1 MKGPLRKTM
10 TWLHTW
16 SSILLGWLLFAIFLT
31 GTLSY
36 FRMEI
41 THWMTPEA
49 HVAAPSEQAIGI
61 AAKRLAEVAPEAES
75 WNITLPS
82 ERNNTLDLSW
92 RNAGDSQRR
101 RGPMEVLNPSTGEQI
116 DVRETRGGD
125 FLYRFHFEL
134 YHLPRGFSRTLVE
147 IATMAMFIALIS
159 GIIMHR
165 KIFSDFFMFRT
176 KNRSLGWSD
185 AHAVTAVLALPFHLM
200 ITFSGLIL
208 LASTLVFW
216 GGDINRGGNGGNQE
230 RGAAPVE
237 APLVERLPAPNL
249 TQMLATAEHELGAQV
264 SFLFANKPMT
274 RDAEYIFFSSERD
287 SLLGSRFGQTLTLG
301 SDGNVREATGMFADS
316 SQESSW
322 ISDING
328 VLRTLHEA
336 RFADTFVRWLFFIAG
351 VSGTLMVGTGS
362 ILWATKRAK
371 RQTGQFGF
379 ELVHVLN
386 IASIAGLC
394 GAIAGYFW
402 LNRLLPADLATRQS
416 WEINGFFMVWGV
428 ALLHAAIFRHRN
440 AWQWQLWIS
449 GGLFVLL
456 PLLDQLTS
464 SASLWHAV
472 MAGDVMRLSFNAM
485 CLLIGAILLL
495 SARYLRSKAQT
506 VASKQTSK
514 KGITNAPKANIST
527 DKEALAK

>member
-41 THWMTPEA
+41 SHWMTPEA
-49 HVAAPSEQAIGI
+49 HVSVPSEQSMSI
-61 AAKRLAEVAPEAES
+61 AAKRLAEVAPDAES
-75 WNITLPS
+75 WNISLPS
-82 ERNNTLDLSW
+82 ERSNTLDLSW
-92 RNAGDSQRR
+92 RNPGDSQRR
-101 RGPMEVLNPSTGEQI
+101 RGPMEVLDASTGEQI
-116 DVRETRGGD
+116 NVRETRGGD

-134 YHLPRGFSRTLVE
+134 YHLPRGVSRTLVE
-147 IATMAMFIALIS
+147 IATLAMFIALIS

-216 GGDINRGGNGGNQE
+216 GGDINRGGNGGNQG
-230 RGAAPVE
+230 RTTDVVE
-237 APLVERLPAPNL
+237 AMPVERLPLPDL
-249 TQMLATAEHELGAQV
+249 TRMLDTAEHELGAKV
-264 SFLFANKPMT
+264 SFLFANNPMT
-274 RDAEYIFFSSERD
+274 RDAEYLFYSSERT
-287 SLLGSRFGQTLTLG
+287 SLLGNRFGQTIALDY
-301 SDGNVREATGMFADS
+301 DGNVREATGMFAPTDANVS
-316 SQESSW
+316 AVSA
-322 ISDING
+322 ING

-371 RQTGQFGF
+371 RQAGQFGF
-379 ELVHVLN
+379 ELVHTLN

-394 GAIAGYFW
+394 GAVASYFW
-402 LNRLLPADLATRQS
+402 LNRVLPADMLTRQS
-416 WEINGFFMVWGV
+416 WEINGFFIVWLI

-440 AWQWQLWIS
+440 AWQWQLWVS
-449 GGLFVLL
+449 GGLFALL
-456 PLLDQLTS
+456 PVLDQFTS
-464 SASLWHAV
+464 PVGLWGAIV
-472 MAGDVMRLSFNAM
+472 DGDVMRLSFDGM
-485 CLLIGAILLL
+485 CLVIGGILLS
-495 SARYLRSKAQT
+495 SAAYLRKKSQLVMAPNTSLSKTITEQKAI
-506 VASKQTSK
+506 TS
-514 KGITNAPKANIST
+514 
-527 DKEALAK
+527 

>member
-41 THWMTPEA
+41 NHWMTPEA
-49 HVAAPSEQAIGI
+49 HVSVPSEHAIGI
-61 AAKRLAEVAPEAES
+61 AAKRLVEVAPEAES

-92 RNAGDSQRR
+92 RNPGDTQRR

-116 DVRETRGGD
+116 EVRETRGGD

-216 GGDINRGGNGGNQE
+216 GDDINRSANGGNQA
-230 RGAAPVE
+230 RGPAQVAAEP
-237 APLVERLPAPNL
+237 VERLPAPDL
-249 TQMLATAEHELGAQV
+249 TRMLATAEHELGARV
-264 SFLFANKPMT
+264 SFLLANKPMT
-274 RDAEYIFFSSERD
+274 REAEYIFFSSERD
-287 SLLGSRFGQTLTLG
+287 SLLGSRFGQTLTLDN
-301 SDGNVREATGMFADS
+301 DGNVREASGMFATNN
-316 SQESSW
+316 QE
-322 ISDING
+322 INAVNAING

-336 RFADTFVRWLFFIAG
+336 RFADPLVRWLFFIAG

-386 IASIAGLC
+386 IASISGLC
-394 GAIAGYFW
+394 IAVASYFW
-402 LNRLLPADLATRQS
+402 LNRLLPAELAVRQS
-416 WEINGFFMVWGV
+416 WEINGFFMVW
-428 ALLHAAIFRHRN
+428 LLTLVHAAIYRHRH
-440 AWQWQLWIS
+440 AWQAQLWLAGS
-449 GGLFVLL
+449 LFVLL
-456 PLLDQLTS
+456 PALDQFTS
-464 SASLWHAV
+464 PVGLWSALIN
-472 MAGDVMRLSFNAM
+472 GDWMRLSFDGM
-485 CLLIGAILLL
+485 SLLIGAILLL
-495 SARYLRSKAQT
+495 CAGYLRQKMQKVRAQQAVKKRSSST
-506 VASKQTSK
+506 ASGTQEV
-514 KGITNAPKANIST
+514 I
-527 DKEALAK
+527 AK